1 MKMEAMF
8 NIVLVE
14 RFIASIRKRGEI
26 SLPSSL
32 SSKNVETM
40 STPFLAWIF
49 SQRKNDIDLKI
60 IQKTYELDQKR
71 SNFVVGHS
79 IFEDQNTSNYP
90 ELEEKYLKARKIIK
104 SYWPELDCLI
114 EAIGPRVSFLPNDSL
129 TYESSSDPKTFGE
142 IIFNM
147 EHPCVLR
154 WVEILTHEIG
164 HMYLNILL
172 ATSHMTPENKSKL
185 AKRKFSNIRQEERPL
200 IGIVHGV
207 FVQAW
212 MMIMA
217 AKVIQGSNYND
228 DHIGAVR
235 TIDRFKKS
243 FLEDYRTIYDE
254 GLSDIVTGFSSFVD
268 QGFNFLK
275 ETEEVLCEV

>member
-14 RFIASIRKRGEI
+14 RFIASIRKKGEV

-49 SQRKNDIDLKI
+49 SQRRNDIDLNVI
-60 IQKTYELDQKR
+60 ERTYELDQQR
-71 SNFVVGHS
+71 SKFVVGHS
-79 IFEDQNTSNYP
+79 LFEDQNIMNYP
-90 ELEEKYLKARKIIK
+90 DLEAKYLKAREIIK

-114 EAIGPRVSFLPNDSL
+114 EVIDPRVSFLPNSNL
-129 TYESSSDPKTFGE
+129 KYESSSDPKTFGE

-172 ATSHMTPENKSKL
+172 ATSQMNSEIKSKL
-185 AKRKFSNIRQEERPL
+185 ARRKFSNIRQEERPL

-217 AKVIQGSNYND
+217 GKVIKGSNDND
-228 DHIGAVR
+228 DYIGAVR

-243 FLEDYRTIYDE
+243 FLEDYKTIYDE
-254 GLSDIVTGFSSFVD
+254 GLSETVTGFSSFVG